1 MKADCRK
8 KKRDDEERKTE
19 QFDFFTCCDEST
31 KTDDR
36 TNEPFWSQQL
46 GERAYPTAGERT
58 EATGDQTQCN

>member
-46 GERAYPTAGERT
+46 VSPTTHCPVSRFG
-58 EATGDQTQCN
+58 